1 MDDAF
6 APIWKALADPTRRR
20 LLDLLRDGPK
30 TTGALAAAFPA
41 LSRFAVMKHLG
52 VLGEAGLV
60 VVRPRGRERWH
71 YLNAVPLQRL
81 YERWVS
87 AYQSQ
92 WAASLLDIQ
101 RAAEAGRRA
110 GEEASVEPVQIEQ
123 EVIIAA
129 APERVFAAL
138 VEPDAW
144 WHLRYA
150 RTPNRITLEPM
161 LGGRFLQRFDGDD
174 TGVLWAV
181 VTWFEPGKRLVL
193 SGTLDMAGAVAGTA
207 TFDLEPHADGTL
219 LKLRH
224 EAVGPIAAETR
235 SSYTAGWNALL
246 GERLKAYVEH
256 DERYQPPPP
265 APPPQAGER

>member
-1 MDDAF
+1 MEDAL

-20 LLDLLRDGPK
+20 LLDLLRDGPR

-52 VLGEAGLV
+52 MLEGAGLV

-92 WAASLLDIQ
+92 WASSLLGIQ
-101 RAAEAGRRA
+101 RAAEVGEREGGR
-110 GEEASVEPVQIEQ
+110 VEPVQIEQ
-123 EVIIAA
+123 EVVIAA
-129 APERVFAAL
+129 VPARVFAAL

-144 WHLRYA
+144 WHLRYG
-150 RTPNRITLEPM
+150 RTPDRITFEPK
-161 LGGRFLQRFDGDD
+161 LGGRFYQRFDGDD

-181 VTWFEPGKRLVL
+181 VTWFEPDKRLVL
-193 SGTLDMAGAVAGTA
+193 TGTLDMAGAIAGVA
-207 TFDLEPHADGTL
+207 TFDLAPHADGTL

-235 SSYTAGWNALL
+235 ASYTAGWQALL
-246 GERLKAYVEH
+246 GERLKAYVERG
-256 DERYQPPPP
+256 ERYRPPPP
-265 APPPQAGER
+265 APPPQAGEG

>member
-1 MDDAF
+1 MEDAL

-52 VLGEAGLV
+52 VLGDAGLV
-60 VVRPRGRERWH
+60 VVRPRGRERWY

-87 AYQSQ
+87 AYRSQ
-92 WAASLLDIQ
+92 WAASLLGIE
-101 RAAEAGRRA
+101 RAAEAGEREGGR
-110 GEEASVEPVQIEQ
+110 VEPLQIEQ

-129 APERVFAAL
+129 PPERVFAAL
-138 VEPDAW
+138 IEPDAW

-150 RTPNRITLEPM
+150 RTPGRIVFEPR
-161 LGGRFLQRFDGDD
+161 LGGRFFQRFAGDD
-174 TGVLWAV
+174 TGALWAM

-193 SGTLDMAGAVAGTA
+193 SGTLDMAGAVAGMA
-207 TFDLEPHADGTL
+207 TFDLEPHAGGTL

-224 EAVGPIAAETR
+224 EAIGPIAAETR
-235 SSYTAGWNALL
+235 ANYTAGWRALL

-256 DERYQPPPP
+256 GERYRPPPP
-265 APPPQAGER
+265 VPSPPAGEG